1 MDTDLTVKATDADF
15 IAEKQSD
22 DDTSCNQITCEVVA
36 AEPIA
41 DPIVQC
47 EVVQL
52 PESGEYDVVLSL
64 TQRIDNPDLSL
75 GDTYTFQIVTQ
86 VILKPK
92 IHPGFKTLL
101 SRFHVRI
108 KEINVRRLSM
118 CSHLKVQK

>member
-1 MDTDLTVKATDADF
+1 MDTDLTVIATDADF
-15 IAEKQSD
+15 IAQKQSD

-47 EVVQL
+47 DVVEL

-64 TQRIDNPDLSL
+64 TQRIDNPELGL

-86 VILKPK
+86 VIFERK
-92 IHPGFKTLL
+92 INSGFKIFS
-101 SRFHVRI
+101 SR
-108 KEINVRRLSM
+108 
-118 CSHLKVQK
+118 